1 MESRVKVAENI
12 ASDIYVARMQNP
24 ERYSRELTGFIRHMY
39 SLEKR
44 KLGQQKYSFDDVVKF
59 GMQNTRVGQA
69 LKLKGYDYTN
79 SRDYIVDAA
88 SVEDEV
94 HRRNLLLSE
103 WLPAFK
109 EANNITVETEQTV
122 QR

>member
-1 MESRVKVAENI
+1 
-12 ASDIYVARMQNP
+12 
-24 ERYSRELTGFIRHMY
+24 MY

-59 GMQNTRVGQA
+59 GMQNTKVGQA
-69 LKLKGYDYTN
+69 LRLKGYDYTN

-109 EANNITVETEQTV
+109 EANNITVETEQKV